1 MGGKTMKTKFQ
12 KVLALVLAMLML
24 VSVAACAPAAT
35 SSKAPENTGSSA
47 GTPSTG
53 TESKGDDADLYYNK
67 TGFPICDETI
77 KVVAK
82 GPISDPEN
90 PFKDT
95 YLHKHWVENY
105 GIEVDWQMYEN
116 EMWKTQLTTLV
127 TSDELPDM
135 LFNSNTTINQ
145 AHEYGDEGYFAD
157 WNDYKELAPNTFK
170 RFEDH
175 PDWALF
181 LTSPNGGIY
190 GLGQYS
196 GWPHE
201 ILCRVYL
208 REDWLKNLNLEA
220 PTTVDQ
226 VYDVLKAFKE
236 KDANKNGDPNDEIP
250 LVMYGNTYIY
260 CMFLAAFGINVEKAN
275 WNLPLVINKE
285 GKVELAATSDNYKA
299 FIEYFIKLYKDGL
312 IDATSFS
319 DTNDEMK
326 AKGKTMNVGM
336 HGEVPFLFRSTA
348 IGADADSITLGGL
361 TSSYNDV
368 KYVGLSYGLTSKDV
382 DHIICADSKYKEAL
396 IRLLDYYNGDGN
408 GKGEGMEEGNAGPWG
423 AEYAEGVTWTY
434 AKDKVTGF
442 NVRDLFREESGV
454 DLEKFNSD
462 EVFRARKATINGLSM
477 FTTIDFIGRGT
488 LYRVDDETLLSK
500 ESLDLYGWAAT
511 GEALMRR
518 KDVTLVGPTDRFPAM
533 AYTEAE
539 SKDSADYG
547 TAVRTLID
555 TLFVQYVTGQKEFDF
570 EDFKTQLK
578 NAGLD
583 KLLAAEQSAYDRYIK
598 NA

>member
-1 MGGKTMKTKFQ
+1 MKTKFQ

-24 VSVAACAPAAT
+24 VSVAACAPAGT
-35 SSKAPENTGSSA
+35 SSAAGTQSQA

-53 TESKGDDADLYYNK
+53 TTSTGASSEEDLYYNK

-77 KVVAK
+77 KVVAN

-95 YLHKHWVENY
+95 FLHKHWVENY
-105 GIEVDWQMYEN
+105 GIEVDWQMFEG
-116 EMWKTQLTTLV
+116 EMWKTQLTTLIN
-127 TSDELPDM
+127 SDELPDM

-145 AHEYGDEGYFAD
+145 AHEYGDEGYFVN

-175 PDWALF
+175 PDWPLY

-201 ILCRVYL
+201 ILCRVYM
-208 REDWLKNLNLEA
+208 REDWMNNLNLEA
-220 PTTVDQ
+220 PKTVDD
-226 VYDVLKAFKE
+226 VYNVLKAFKE
-236 KDANKNGDPNDEIP
+236 QDANGDGDPNNEIP

-275 WNLPLVINKE
+275 WNLPLVVE
-285 GKVELAATSDNYKA
+285 DGKVSLAATSENYKA

-312 IDATSFS
+312 IDETSFS
-319 DTNDEMK
+319 DTSDEMK
-326 AKGKTMNVGM
+326 AKGATMLVGM
-336 HGEVPFLFRSTA
+336 HGEVPFLFRSTP
-348 IGADADSITLGGL
+348 IGQDADSITLGGL

-368 KYVGLSYGLTSKDV
+368 KYVGLSYGITSKDV
-382 DHIICADSKYKEAL
+382 DHIICANSQYKEAL
-396 IRLLDYYNGDGN
+396 IRLLDYYNGDGEN
-408 GKGEGMEEGNAGPWG
+408 QGKGMEEGNAGPWG

-434 AKDKVTGF
+434 AKDAVTGF

-488 LYRVDDETLLSK
+488 LYKVESLDVLLSK
-500 ESLDLYGWAAT
+500 ESLDIYGWAAT

-518 KDVTLVGPTDRFPAM
+518 EDVTLVGPTDRYPMM
-533 AYTEAE
+533 AYTEEE

-547 TAVRTLID
+547 TAVRNLID

-570 EDFKTQLK
+570 DEFKNELNK
-578 NAGLD
+578 AGLD

>member
-1 MGGKTMKTKFQ
+1 MKTKFQ

-24 VSVAACAPAAT
+24 VSVAACAPAGT
-35 SSKAPENTGSSA
+35 SSAAGTQSQA

-53 TESKGDDADLYYNK
+53 TTSTGASSEEDLYYNK

-77 KVVAK
+77 KVVAN

-95 YLHKHWVENY
+95 FLHKHWVENY
-105 GIEVDWQMYEN
+105 GIEVDWQMFES
-116 EMWKTQLTTLV
+116 EMWKTQLTTLIN
-127 TSDELPDM
+127 SDELPDM
-135 LFNSNTTINQ
+135 LFNSNTTINA
-145 AHEYGDEGYFAD
+145 AHEYGDEGYFVD

-175 PDWALF
+175 PDWALY

-201 ILCRVYL
+201 ILCRVYM
-208 REDWLKNLNLEA
+208 REDWMNNLNLEA
-220 PTTVDQ
+220 PKTVDD
-226 VYDVLKAFKE
+226 VYNVLKAFKE
-236 KDANKNGDPNDEIP
+236 QDANGDGDPNNEIP
-250 LVMYGNTYIY
+250 LVMHGNTYIY

-275 WNLPLVINKE
+275 WNLPLVVE
-285 GKVELAATSDNYKA
+285 DGKVSLAATSENYKA
-299 FIEYFIKLYKDGL
+299 FIEYFMKLYKDGL
-312 IDATSFS
+312 IDETSFS
-319 DTNDEMK
+319 DTDDEMK
-326 AKGKTMNVGM
+326 AKGKTMLVGM
-336 HGEVPFLFRSTA
+336 HGEVPFLFRSTP
-348 IGADADSITLGGL
+348 IGQDADSITLGGL

-368 KYVGLSYGLTSKDV
+368 KYVGLSYGITSKDV
-382 DHIICADSKYKEAL
+382 DHIICANSEYKEAL
-396 IRLLDYYNGDGN
+396 IRLLDYYNGDGEDK
-408 GKGEGMEEGNAGPWG
+408 GKGFEESNAGPWG
-423 AEYAEGVTWTY
+423 EEFAEGVTWTY
-434 AKDKVTGF
+434 AKDAVTGF
-442 NVRDLFREESGV
+442 NVRHLFREESGV

-462 EVFRARKATINGLSM
+462 EVFRARKATINGLTM
-477 FTTIDFIGRGT
+477 FSTIDFIGRGT

-500 ESLDLYGWAAT
+500 ESLDIYGWAAT

-518 KDVTLVGPTDRFPAM
+518 EDVTLVGPTDRYPLM
-533 AYTEAE
+533 AYTEEE

-547 TAVRTLID
+547 TAVRNLID
-555 TLFVQYVTGQKEFDF
+555 TLFVQYVTGQKEFNFD
-570 EDFKTQLK
+570 EFKNELNK
-578 NAGLD
+578 AGLD